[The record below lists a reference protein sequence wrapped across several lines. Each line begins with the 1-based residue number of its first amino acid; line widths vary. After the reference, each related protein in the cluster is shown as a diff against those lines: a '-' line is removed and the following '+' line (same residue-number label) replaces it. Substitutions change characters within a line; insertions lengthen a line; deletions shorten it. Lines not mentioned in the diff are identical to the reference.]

1 MNKRGSELP
10 DKCLGTSGIEES
22 SQKVVVTAVEAP
34 SQCGGMSDEF
44 AVRATRSLAPSS
56 CEYSQTLPEKVEHL
70 RRQFL
75 MACCAST
82 TAWLLC
88 RTSPFGHRAEGGI
101 SGPLQVAL
109 LSAPQ
114 LLW

>member
-10 DKCLGTSGIEES
+10 DKCHGTSGIEES

-34 SQCGGMSDEF
+34 SQCGKLSHEF

-56 CEYSQTLPEKVEHL
+56 SEYSQTLPEKVEHL
-70 RRQFL
+70 LEQFL

-82 TAWLLC
+82 N
-88 RTSPFGHRAEGGI
+88 
-101 SGPLQVAL
+101 AL
-109 LSAPQ
+109 IIRVSDKLVRS
-114 LLW
+114 